1 MEIILKKDVE
11 GVGFK
16 DDIVTVKNGFGR
28 NFLIPNG
35 SAILATPSAKKVLAE
50 NIKQQVVKDKK
61 IIDDANKLAK
71 KISSLEIKV
80 KAKVGEGVKL
90 FGSVNNI
97 NVQKELADSGVEI
110 DKKAIMISGNNIKQA
125 GKYTA
130 KIRLH
135 REVIFD
141 LSFEVVPEKK

>member
-50 NIKQQVVKDKK
+50 NIRQQAVKDKK
-61 IIDDANKLAK
+61 VIDDANKLAK
-71 KISSLEIKV
+71 KISSLEIKI
-80 KAKVGEGVKL
+80 KAKAGEGVKL
-90 FGSVNNI
+90 FGSVNNS
-97 NVQKELADSGVEI
+97 NVQKELAENGASEEEQLECYRKVRDE
-110 DKKAIMISGNNIKQA
+110 
-125 GKYTA
+125 
-130 KIRLH
+130 IRLFVETLPDSLNNH
-135 REVIFD
+135 SPAV
-141 LSFEVVPEKK
+141 

>member
-16 DDIVTVKNGFGR
+16 DDVITVKNGFGR
-28 NFLIPNG
+28 NLLIPNG
-35 SAILATPSAKKVLAE
+35 SAILATPTAKKILAE
-50 NIKQQVVKDKK
+50 NIRQQVVKDKK
-61 IIDDANKLAK
+61 VIDDATKLEK
-71 KISSLEIKV
+71 KISGLDIKI
-80 KAKVGEGVKL
+80 KAKVGEGIKL

-97 NVQKELADSGVEI
+97 NVQKELTEKGIDI
-110 DKKAIMISGNNIKQA
+110 DKKSIIISGNNIKQL
-125 GKYTA
+125 GKYSA

-141 LSFEVVPEKK
+141 LPFEVVADKK